1 MKRAE
6 HRLSSTWQLLNGM
19 QKQLRVLAALQR
31 ELGVECPGTAA
42 VWAMLRNCLSMRSDM
57 AQFCSNLQVCCFL
70 GQLHPCQML
79 VLNRRL
85 TVSTH
90 AAQHYIMFEVL
101 EGAWAELQTRLDAV
115 GKAILSLH
123 LETVLSTGLLTA
135 DVMV

>member
-31 ELGVECPGTAA
+31 ELGVECPGTTA

-57 AQFCSNLQVCCFL
+57 AHFCSNLQVCSFSN
-70 GQLHPCQML
+70 QPYPCQML
-79 VLNRRL
+79 FRGKL
-85 TVSTH
+85 TVSTT
-90 AAQHYIMFEVL
+90 AIQHYIMFEVL

-115 GKAILSLH
+115 GKTWLH
-123 LETVLSTGLLTA
+123 LH
-135 DVMV
+135 